1 MRLLECFH
9 QRCLRIILNI
19 HWSDY
24 VSNVEVPKQAE
35 ITSIEAILLYMRLL
49 ERFHQRCLRIILNI
63 HWSDYVSNVE
73 VPKQAEIT
81 SIEAILLY
89 MRLLECFHQRCLRI
103 ILNIHW
109 SDYVS
114 NVEVLN
120 RRRSPASR
128 PYCYICDSWSVSISA
143 VSVLFSTFTG
153 ATTSQMLRS

>member
-1 MRLLECFH
+1 M
-9 QRCLRIILNI
+9 
-19 HWSDY
+19 
-24 VSNVEVPKQAE
+24 
-35 ITSIEAILLYMRLL
+35 
-49 ERFHQRCLRIILNI
+49 
-63 HWSDYVSNVE
+63 
-73 VPKQAEIT
+73 
-81 SIEAILLY
+81 LY

-143 VSVLFSTFTG
+143 VSVLFSTFTEATTSQMLRFLNRRRSPASRPYCYICDSWSVSISAVSVLFSTFTE